1 LTEQLL
7 HNEEAKAAK
16 KLRTIPTTNATE
28 EELPAFALDI
38 PTSGPNQSIQS
49 SNPSKT
55 NSTFNG

>member
-1 LTEQLL
+1 MKKPKLP
-7 HNEEAKAAK
+7 K
-16 KLRTIPTTNATE
+16 KLKTIPTTNATE
-28 EELPAFALDI
+28 EESPTFALDI